1 MRNVM
6 IPNRVARE
14 IDNMFNTFMT
24 FPRIETENADF
35 TPRVDIRETNDNVR
49 LVFELPGMEKKD
61 IKVVVKD
68 NVLTVSGERKVS
80 TDDSEVRFVRSEIFV
95 GSFTRSFTLPETIDA
110 EKISA
115 DYRNGLLEITLAKK
129 EAVKPKEIEVNV
141 G

>member
-1 MRNVM
+1 MRNLM

-24 FPRIETENADF
+24 FPRIETDSADF
-35 TPRVDIRETNDNVR
+35 MPRVDIRETNDNVQ

-68 NVLTVSGERKVS
+68 NVLTVSGERKVA

-95 GSFTRSFTLPETIDA
+95 GSFTRSFTLPETIDS
-110 EKISA
+110 EKITA